1 MKLWFR
7 LIYFLIATWFRPRI
21 HNLLETSCLSF
32 RVWPTDLDLSLHMNN
47 GRYLTLMDLGR
58 LDLMVRSPL
67 WRAVWKNRWTPVVAT
82 ALIRFRRE
90 LRCFEPFVLETKI
103 VDWSETDVVFEQRMI
118 FEQGERAGQVA
129 AYALIRAGLYDRKA
143 RGYVPV
149 EQLMEL
155 TGFVPDGKPSFAE
168 GRPFS
173 EAEAML
179 FSSPRVKR
187 R

>member
-7 LIYFLIATWFRPRI
+7 PKID
-21 HNLLETSCLSF
+21 NLLETSRLSF

-58 LDLMVRSPL
+58 LDLMVRTPL
-67 WRAVWKNRWTPVVAT
+67 WRAVWKHGWTPVVAT

-103 VDWSETDVVFEQRMI
+103 VDWSETDVVFEHRLI
-118 FEQGERAGQVA
+118 FEQGPKAGEVA

-149 EQLMEL
+149 ERLMEL
-155 TGFVPDGKPSFAE
+155 TGFVPDGKPGVTE
-168 GRPFS
+168 VEPFS
-173 EAEAML
+173 AAEEML

-187 R
+187 Q